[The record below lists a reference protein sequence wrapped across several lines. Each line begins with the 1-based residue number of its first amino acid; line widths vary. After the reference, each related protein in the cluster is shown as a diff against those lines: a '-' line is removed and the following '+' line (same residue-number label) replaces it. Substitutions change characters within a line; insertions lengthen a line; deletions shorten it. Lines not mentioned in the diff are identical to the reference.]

1 MGDLIKLIVYAVLI
15 LALLAA
21 GPLLVIWSLNT
32 LFPALAIPYTIATWF
47 ATLILGVALNPTVRM
62 KKD

>member
-1 MGDLIKLIVYAVLI
+1 MGDLIKLIAYAVLI
-15 LALLAA
+15 TALIAA

-32 LFPALAIPYTIATWF
+32 LFPALDIPYTMGTWF
-47 ATLILGVALNPTVRM
+47 ATLFLGVALNPTVRI

>member
-15 LALLAA
+15 TALLAA

-32 LFPALAIPYTIATWF
+32 LFPVLAIPYTIATWF
-47 ATLILGVALNPTVRM
+47 ANLILGVALNPTARI

>member
-1 MGDLIKLIVYAVLI
+1 MGDIVKLIVYAVLI
-15 LALLAA
+15 LALIAA

-32 LFPALAIPYTIATWF
+32 LFPALEIAYSISTWF
-47 ATLILGVALNPTVRM
+47 ATLILGVALNPTVRI